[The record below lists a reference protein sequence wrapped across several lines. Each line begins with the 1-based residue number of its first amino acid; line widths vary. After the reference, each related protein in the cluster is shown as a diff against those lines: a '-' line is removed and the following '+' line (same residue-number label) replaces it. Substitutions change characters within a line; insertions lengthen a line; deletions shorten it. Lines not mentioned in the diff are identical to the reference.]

1 MVSFWFDFIKY
12 FETFP
17 KLNTKLSVYDAWVSD
32 SESILMTSPG
42 LNTFSTFCRWR
53 LMTEISWRG
62 SWHHQ
67 PSLLSTA
74 LILVAVRFRIC
85 DFAMYY
91 KLLTNLRCFFFRRKN
106 VRTEL
111 LQGRNIRFKF
121 TTPWVTF
128 DSLSLSLTAVG
139 TSEYRHWMCL

>member
-91 KLLTNLRCFFFRRKN
+91 KLLTNLRCFFLEEKML
-106 VRTEL
+106 EL
-111 LQGRNIRFKF
+111 NYCRDE
-121 TTPWVTF
+121 TF
-128 DSLSLSLTAVG
+128 DLNLQHLGLRLIV
-139 TSEYRHWMCL
+139 YLNHWLQ